1 MQRVM
6 ADTATG
12 TPTSTQTKVRPFRPL
27 DHRVCRELWAELTD
41 EDRRRYDAPR
51 QTDPGA
57 GFEHFVAR
65 LELSGMWVAEHAE
78 AGVIGFVGLV
88 LHGRRGE
95 VDPIVV
101 AGPHRAAGV
110 GRALLD
116 RVAAEARRRRLRQL
130 SISPSTR
137 NVDAIRAFHR
147 AGYDVLEHLTLTLDL
162 ADSAPPRRDGV
173 DLHGLPFRY

>member
-1 MQRVM
+1 M

-12 TPTSTQTKVRPFRPL
+12 TPVTTQTTVRPFRPL
-27 DHRVCRELWAELTD
+27 DHRACRELWAELTED
-41 EDRRRYDAPR
+41 DRRRYDAPR
-51 QTDPGA
+51 ENDPGA

-65 LELSGMWVAEHAE
+65 LDLSGMWVADHAE

-101 AGPHRAAGV
+101 AEPYRGAGV
-110 GRALLD
+110 GHALLD

-130 SISPSTR
+130 SVSPSTR
-137 NVDAIRAFHR
+137 NMAAIRSFRR
-147 AGYDVLEHLTLTLDL
+147 AGYDVLAHVTLTLDL
-162 ADSAPPRRDGV
+162 TDSAPPRRDGV
-173 DLHGLPFRY
+173 DLHGLRFRY